1 MAKKTKK
8 IICWLV
14 ALLFLSICFPLPTT
28 ADGGVFGKRYTV
40 FYLKENSQY
49 AVINYVNGKQKMIV
63 STSFNW
69 KDSDKT
75 AWIFPLPSSPEKTD
89 VDIVDGAPVF
99 MGRNIIDDAK
109 DDLTDALRDHIT
121 LYTLSV
127 IPIVPFVL
135 FYSWTSSMTPSGGG
149 TGVTVHKSLDKYGLS
164 AEVISATSGEGI
176 YEYLTDKGL
185 EVSAGIVPQ
194 LDGYVDKNYS
204 FVVTWITNSN
214 VSVRQPGIM
223 LEFPTQKLYYP
234 LILTSIYGDDTIP
247 TEIFVVG
254 HVSPVIY
261 EEIKPYVDTT
271 YWQGYIS
278 SYSGYSAYNSPEIRN
293 FTNAISNRDN
303 LKFTKIE
310 LNAPSSAFKDDLWI
324 ENQVP
329 EKVKY
334 ADSIRSF
341 FSYSYYRRSS
351 STTTILIVHLF
362 LSLIAGL
369 IIAIFISYRKKENI
383 PIYILMSLGNFV
395 GIFWLLLSSFIM
407 GKCAKIE
414 FSKTAL
420 FVVLFI
426 PTYIMLVFAFYNL
439 LLVPLL

>member
-1 MAKKTKK
+1 MAKK

-14 ALLFLSICFPLPTT
+14 AILFLSICFPLPAA

-75 AWIFPLPSSPEKTD
+75 AWIFPVPSNPEKTD
-89 VDIVDGAPVF
+89 VDIVDGGPMF
-99 MGRNIIDDAK
+99 MGRDIIDDAK
-109 DDLTDALRDHIT
+109 DDLTDALRDHMT
-121 LYTLSV
+121 LYMLSV
-127 IPIVPFVL
+127 IPVVPLMLYV
-135 FYSWTSSMTPSGGG
+135 WTAGFMTTTAG
-149 TGVTVHKSLDKYGLS
+149 GVTVHKSLDKYGLS
-164 AEVISATSGEGI
+164 AEVISSTSGEGI

-204 FVVTWITNSN
+204 FVVTWVTNSN

-261 EEIKPYVDTT
+261 EEIKPYVDIT

-334 ADSIRSF
+334 ANSIRSF

-362 LSLIAGL
+362 LSLITGA
-369 IIAIFISYRKKENI
+369 IIAILVSYRKKEYI
-383 PIYILMSLGNFV
+383 PIYVLMSFGNLL
-395 GIFWLLLSSFIM
+395 GIFWLLLSSFIV

-426 PTYIMLVFAFYNL
+426 PAHIMLIFAFYNL